1 MASNLLMP
9 ILKSHSNTKGKWSSS
24 GKGHSHSQKTW
35 AKKIKLNSM
44 RYLTRQRAVGSFFQI
59 IKSLLSRRSKSTRH
73 PSSRTL
79 WSREKPRIVKACAE
93 QVVKLI
99 SPTKVRC
106 LRLLRLTMMTSHM
119 GTWPVDELVVGM
131 RRAYRKVR
139 TMSAASWSFCI
150 ATIQMR
156 RVGSCLGV
164 AYLNKKAAVI

>member
-9 ILKSHSNTKGKWSSS
+9 ILKSHSNAKGKWSSS

-119 GTWPVDELVVGM
+119 AG
-131 RRAYRKVR
+131 
-139 TMSAASWSFCI
+139 
-150 ATIQMR
+150 R
-156 RVGSCLGV
+156 RVSCGDEASLSESKNDVSCFLEFLHSNNSNEESGQLFGSRLFE
-164 AYLNKKAAVI
+164 